1 MPPTRPTAAPPRP
14 IRRRAPEPRGS
25 SVPPG
30 VARVLN
36 ALKPWNHLI
45 RKGEAEVLAV
55 VRWKDLWAIQDL
67 QRLEAEVQA
76 RILRPESRRHLV
88 GPVTVHDRLAAEG
101 DEDGGRHGA
110 AMTPHYTALHAPP
123 AGVDLDGRTSS

>member
-1 MPPTRPTAAPPRP
+1 MTSRPTAAPPRP
-14 IRRRAPEPRGS
+14 IRRAPEPRTPYL
-25 SVPPG
+25 PPG
-30 VARVLN
+30 TKRIIDAF
-36 ALKPWNHLI
+36 KPWRHLM
-45 RKGEAEVLAV
+45 KPGMAEVLAISQ
-55 VRWKDLWAIQDL
+55 WADLAALTDL